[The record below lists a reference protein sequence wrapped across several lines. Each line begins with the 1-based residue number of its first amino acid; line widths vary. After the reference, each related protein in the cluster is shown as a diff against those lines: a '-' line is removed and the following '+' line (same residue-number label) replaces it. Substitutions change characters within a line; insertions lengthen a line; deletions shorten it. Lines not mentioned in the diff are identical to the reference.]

1 MCKIW
6 ILCKASVCQVT
17 GFPCFLKNW
26 DITYL
31 KQRKI
36 RLDLKNVS
44 TGILG
49 KYTYQSN
56 LKNVCSSALGYILL
70 LLAVAVG
77 SKRGLWSGIHIL
89 NIVSPRERHLPPDWI
104 FFLLQHQTKLV
115 SQGNLW
121 LLDLLASPQDE
132 RCVSKKPLRAGP
144 IFQILKITNIFFS
157 LFCNR
162 YHKTKQNK
170 EREEKE
176 IKENETPNN

>member
-6 ILCKASVCQVT
+6 ILCKASLCQVT
-17 GFPCFLKNW
+17 GLPCFLKNW

-89 NIVSPRERHLPPDWI
+89 NIVSARERHLPPDWI
-104 FFLLQHQTKLV
+104 FFSLTTSDKISFPGKPLAFGHA
-115 SQGNLW
+115 SQ
-121 LLDLLASPQDE
+121 PQDE
-132 RCVSKKPLRAGP
+132 RCVSKKLLRAGP
-144 IFQILKITNIFFS
+144 IFQILKNHKYLFF
-157 LFCNR
+157 FFFVTGT
-162 YHKTKQNK
+162 TKQNK
-170 EREEKE
+170 TK
-176 IKENETPNN
+176 KGKKKK

>member
-6 ILCKASVCQVT
+6 ILCKASLCQVT
-17 GFPCFLKNW
+17 GLPCFLKNW

-89 NIVSPRERHLPPDWI
+89 NIVSARERHLTPEWI
-104 FFLLQHQTKLV
+104 FFSLTTSDKISFPGKPLAFGHASQPTRWEVCIKKT
-115 SQGNLW
+115 SQGRANIP
-121 LLDLLASPQDE
+121 DF
-132 RCVSKKPLRAGP
+132 KKS
-144 IFQILKITNIFFS
+144 QISFFFF

-162 YHKTKQNK
+162 YHNTKQNK

-176 IKENETPNN
+176 INEKPNN